1 MAIWIM
7 VAVFMVGGFAA
18 AILTSR
24 SNKSTVNKYNGYTET
39 PAEVSEKERINR
51 ADDIT
56 KLGTLRSQGAITNE
70 EYERMVN
77 ALSVV
82 VNHAYVKPQSKGK
95 GFPKSLYLLPVFF
108 GVIGGIIG
116 ALIVARIYKTKW
128 WQMILVGIITSVIAY
143 VIYAAIIPM
152 PQ

>member
-1 MAIWIM
+1 MEIWIM
-7 VAVFMVGGFAA
+7 VGVFVVGGFIA

-24 SNKSTVNKYNGYTET
+24 SNKSTIKYNEYTET
-39 PAEVSEKERINR
+39 PAEISEKERINR

-82 VNHAYVKPQSKGK
+82 ANHTAVKPQSQ
-95 GFPKSLYLLPVFF
+95 GFPKSLYLLPVLF

-116 ALIVARIYKTKW
+116 ALIVARVYKTKW

>member
-1 MAIWIM
+1 
-7 VAVFMVGGFAA
+7 VVGGFAV

-24 SNKSTVNKYNGYTET
+24 SNKSTINKYNGYTET
-39 PAEVSEKERINR
+39 PAEVSEKEWRNR
-51 ADDIT
+51 VGDIT

-82 VNHAYVKPQSKGK
+82 ANHAYVKPQSK
-95 GFPKSLYLLPVFF
+95 GFPKSLYLLPVCF
-108 GVIGGIIG
+108 GIIGGIIG
-116 ALIVARIYKTKW
+116 ALIAARVYKTKW
-128 WQMILVGIITSVIAY
+128 WQIILVGIITSVIAY

>member
-1 MAIWIM
+1 MAIWVM
-7 VAVFMVGGFAA
+7 VAAFVVGGFTA

-24 SNKSTVNKYNGYTET
+24 SNKSTINKYNGYTET
-39 PAEVSEKERINR
+39 PAEISEKERINR

-77 ALSVV
+77 ALSV
-82 VNHAYVKPQSKGK
+82 NHVAVKPQSK

-116 ALIVARIYKTKW
+116 ALIVARVYKTKW